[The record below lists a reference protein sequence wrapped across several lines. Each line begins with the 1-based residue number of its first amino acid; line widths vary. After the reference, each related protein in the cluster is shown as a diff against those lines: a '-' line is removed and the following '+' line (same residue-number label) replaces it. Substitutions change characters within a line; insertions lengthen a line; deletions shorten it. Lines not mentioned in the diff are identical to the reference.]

1 MTKKSLYKSHYIY
14 YGFFLILSIFSIILF
29 IYLNNKIQYYSNE
42 SEKNWLPSVKT
53 QSRLL
58 YDFFQISDKNRS
70 IFSTFIDGNEI
81 LEEDKKALVNMH
93 NKFHDNLENY
103 KKNLMIIGREET
115 FTKEVYNLWT
125 SYKDNIEKDLKVIE
139 KKPHEA
145 FSHFNLET
153 KAISSLLAE
162 SIAKEIDFNYVQGVK
177 ALKQARYYSIINNF
191 YIATLIMVLL
201 INVLLFLKIRRTTNS
216 SSGTNNSQD
225 SFYTNTKNIEKLSEK
240 IREIS
245 EAIRKQEYNLKNIS
259 QSILQMERVSKNNQ
273 ESIIMRSISEKKLI
287 EEFEILQNS
296 VNNIDTL
303 VNGKK

>member
-1 MTKKSLYKSHYIY
+1 M
-14 YGFFLILSIFSIILF
+14 
-29 IYLNNKIQYYSNE
+29 
-42 SEKNWLPSVKT
+42 
-53 QSRLL
+53 L

-245 EAIRKQEYNLKNIS
+245 DAIRKQEYNLKNIS

-287 EEFEILQNS
+287 EEFERLQNS